1 MCTPPA
7 HAQQQ
12 ADEQRVHDEIT
23 SVERQVDVAKNG
35 SSERVDLFAS
45 ELAKLQGERQAAIA
59 NAQTAQ
65 LTAQV
70 RTTESARQ
78 ADLFRAESFR
88 SYAAFIEKQTEE
100 IQRKFIEAQR
110 QMTEAA
116 QKLKTESINQDV
128 TQRITTVQEGPGG
141 IKDTGAEFELQKQH
155 LTELAQLDLISKSQ
169 AIAML
174 RQIQAAQHSADSEK
188 LQAER
193 DYISLQMTSLAA
205 TGGDVTKMEEE
216 YTRVLKQIAEEKRKY
231 DTEMAQDD
239 EKTWQIEAQNAQRA
253 ASVISSSFEHAFGT
267 MLTQHTN
274 LLNVMT
280 KFWNDMVLGWAR
292 MGLQIVAQYVQS
304 LAQVVLREILT
315 QTQITAVQTTG
326 MTAREAT
333 QNLWQ
338 SFLQALGIKT
348 VTQATTTEA
357 QQTAAHA
364 AGVTARQAL
373 DTGANAATLAKTLA
387 NNVAIVSSEAGAAGA
402 AAFESVMVALPFP
415 VNVATAPGVMAA
427 AIAAVMSNVGLA
439 SAAGGMD
446 VLHDSLVNVHKNEM
460 ILPANLSQGFR
471 NIISGSGTAGA
482 GGANGSKGIGS
493 GGGDTHNHVHIGS
506 VSLNGGGSREEL
518 RDVLD
523 NELVPRI
530 QRAMRTGHLG

>member
-1 MCTPPA
+1 
-7 HAQQQ
+7 
-12 ADEQRVHDEIT
+12 
-23 SVERQVDVAKNG
+23 
-35 SSERVDLFAS
+35 
-45 ELAKLQGERQAAIA
+45 
-59 NAQTAQ
+59 
-65 LTAQV
+65 V

-88 SYAAFIEKQTEE
+88 SYAAFVKKQTEE

-110 QMTEAA
+110 QMTEAS

-141 IKDTGAEFELQKQH
+141 IKDTGAEFEVEKQH
-155 LTELAQLDLISKSQ
+155 LTELAQLDLISKTQ

-174 RQIQAAQHSADSEK
+174 RQIEAVQHSADSEK

-193 DYISLQMTSLAA
+193 DYISLQMQSLAA
-205 TGGDVTKMEEE
+205 TGGDVTKLEEE

-292 MGLQIVAQYVQS
+292 MGLQVVAQYVQS
-304 LAQVVLREILT
+304 LAQIVVREILT

-338 SFLQALGIKT
+338 AFLQALGIKT
-348 VTQATTTEA
+348 VTQATTAEA
-357 QQTAAHA
+357 QQTAAHV
-364 AGVTARQAL
+364 AGVTARQAA
-373 DTGANAATLAKTLA
+373 DTAGQAATLAKTIA
-387 NNVAIVSSEAGAAGA
+387 FNVAIVSSEAGVAGA
-402 AAFESVMVALPFP
+402 AAFASVMAALPFP

-427 AIAAVMSNVGLA
+427 AIAVTLGNIGLA
-439 SAAGGMD
+439 SAAGGME
-446 VLHDSLVNVHKNEM
+446 VLHNQVVKVHENEM
-460 ILPANLSQGFR
+460 ILPSHLSTGFK
-471 NIISGSGTAGA
+471 NMIAAGGGISAGA
-482 GGANGSKGIGS
+482 GGAGGNGGAGGS
-493 GGGDTHNHVHIGS
+493 GGGDTSNHVHIGS
-506 VSLNGGGSREEL
+506 ITLHGGGSREEM

-523 NELVPRI
+523 SELVPRI
-530 QRAMRTGHLG
+530 QKAMRTGHLG